1 MHSTDEYKEVLQRDA
16 PGVDNCVDK
25 AGKPL
30 NECAMNRQRNLLMSE
45 AFFLGNAGDRIDKAV
60 ESAAKLE
67 TTAVKDF
74 HRDAKDITSKAIKD
88 LATAAKLPTATNTE
102 LKGIADDSVDSLEQ
116 LALDTSTHLDEILE
130 DATAEVDT
138 EGSAAG
144 LRASGSAYG
153 DAPPA
158 EDDAGVAALRK
169 LIASGTANLIASKE
183 NLADQLA
190 DDLKGCCDQI
200 EEAAQNVIA
209 KVEKR
214 RQDALEKNQKQEKA
228 REKAAEAQNK
238 QKEKE
243 DNKRKAAA
251 AAAAAG
257 VSAKKPR
264 KKAVVKCKN
273 PSCMNVWVD
282 GEQAWLKC
290 PHFKEC
296 EMRFCPKAACQQMR
310 QDHEKLCCV

>member
-1 MHSTDEYKEVLQRDA
+1 MHSTDEYKDVLQRDA

-74 HRDAKDITSKAIKD
+74 NRDAKGITSKAIKD

-116 LALDTSTHLDEILE
+116 LALDTSTHLEEILE

-158 EDDAGVAALRK
+158 EDDAGVVALRK

-190 DDLKGCCDQI
+190 DDLQGYCDQI

-209 KVEKR
+209 KVDKR
-214 RQDALEKNQKQEKA
+214 RQDALRKNQKQENA
-228 REKAAEAQNK
+228 RDAADKKAAEAQQK
-238 QKEKE
+238 QREKEEKQREKEEKQREKE
-243 DNKRKAAA
+243 DNKRKAAEM
-251 AAAAAG
+251 AAAAG
-257 VSAKKPR
+257 ARAKKPR
-264 KKAVVKCKN
+264 KKAVVKQVQEPN
-273 PSCMNVWVD
+273 
-282 GEQAWLKC
+282 L
-290 PHFKEC
+290 H
-296 EMRFCPKAACQQMR
+296 
-310 QDHEKLCCV
+310 